1 MSVFRVR
8 RNGDLSGAYIC
19 EMVIHGKRIQKSTGQ
34 RTKTAAQEWEQK
46 ERRRLERASGGLT
59 SEEHKPGHRSVAE
72 VIEKYLDD
80 YKIGHRPKS
89 IAFTEGRLKQVKR
102 LLGRVL
108 LADLTEDR
116 IRHYIRTRQN
126 ESQAGLA
133 KNGGG
138 TSGRTINMELGELSR
153 AVGRTWKEL
162 WPKVKKLEER
172 KDIGRALLADEQ
184 SSLLRALETS
194 QSQTLRTLIPLLL
207 LTGMRVGEAT
217 DLSWSRINLIE
228 SEITV
233 GRAKTSSGT
242 GRIIPIVDDL
252 ARIFAEHRA
261 WYCSVIGEP
270 GRDDYVFPFKVSERR
285 YDPTRHLTSLKRS
298 WTELRKRAQVSCRMH
313 DFRHTF
319 ATMLAEKGVP
329 ESVML
334 ALMGHMSRAM
344 LERYSHIRKLAKV
357 KAMAD
362 LSLWPKREIIEMV
375 PVKVPV
381 FQPLAEIQ

>member
-8 RNGDLSGAYIC
+8 RNGVLSGAYIC
-19 EMVIHGKRIQKSTGQ
+19 EMILHGKRIQKSTGQ

-46 ERRRLERASGGLT
+46 ERRRLERAASGLT
-59 SEEHKPGHRSVAE
+59 SENHRPGHRSVAE
-72 VIEKYLDD
+72 VIEKYLND

-89 IAFTEGRLKQVKR
+89 ILFAEGRLKQVKR
-102 LLGRVL
+102 LLSKTL

-116 IRHYIRTRQN
+116 IRLYIRTRQN

-133 KNGGG
+133 RNGGG

-153 AVGRTWKEL
+153 AIGRTWKEL
-162 WPKVKKLEER
+162 WPKVRKLEER
-172 KDIGRALLADEQ
+172 KDIGRAFSSDEQ
-184 SSLLRALETS
+184 HSLLMALETS
-194 QSQTLRTLIPLLL
+194 QSPTLRTLIPLLL
-207 LTGMRVGEAT
+207 LTGMRGGEAL
-217 DLSWSRINLIE
+217 DLSWSRIDLIE
-228 SEITV
+228 REITV

-242 GRIIPIVDDL
+242 GRVIPIVDDL
-252 ARIFAEHRA
+252 ARVLAEHRA

-270 GRDDYVFPFKVSERR
+270 RPEYYVFPLKVSDRR
-285 YDPTRHLTSLKRS
+285 YDPTRHLISLKRS

-319 ATMLAEKGVP
+319 ATTLAEKGVP

-344 LERYSHIRKLAKV
+344 LERYSHISRLAKV
-357 KAMAD
+357 KAMED
-362 LSLWPKREIIEMV
+362 LSLWPKREIMDLV